1 MANRFINFS
10 VRISPEE
17 VLAIYQGTI
26 QKVIVISDTGLK
38 IEMKASHF
46 RQFTTSS
53 GIRGRFQMELDE
65 RNKLVSLRRIS

>member
-17 VLAIYQGTI
+17 VLAIYRGAI

-53 GIRGRFQMELDE
+53 GISGRFQMELDAQ
-65 RNKLVSLRRIS
+65 NKLVSLRKLA

>member
-17 VLAIYQGTI
+17 VLAIYQGAI
-26 QKVIVISDTGLK
+26 PKVIVISDTGLK
-38 IEMKASHF
+38 IDMKASHF

-53 GIRGRFQMELDE
+53 GISGRFQMELDAQ
-65 RNKLVSLRRIS
+65 NKLVSLRKLA